1 MSKYDVVIIGG
12 GPAGSIAARTLA
24 AHGVKALLVEKDFKR
39 IKPCGGAVPSAAFEE
54 FNIPEE
60 QITRKIKTL
69 SVISPAGFRIDTY
82 IKKGYI
88 ALVERGAL
96 DSFLRRQAVESGA
109 DLIEAELLNLRVQ
122 GFKGSRLGE
131 LPGATRVQRVLT
143 TIMENGRERTII
155 SDFLIAADGVNSR
168 IAKCIGLKSLP
179 CVYTIQEDIKLSA
192 EGKFSSI
199 NSCEFWLG
207 SSHAPHFYSWIF
219 PKKDYIDIGTSSTD
233 GKALEGF
240 MKNFKIRCGINTE
253 GRQRIYRLPLK
264 QRKPLIYGNIMFVGD
279 AAGLVMPVSC
289 EGIYYAMKSGR
300 MAAEAI
306 IAGKPK
312 SYEKE
317 WNRSFRGQFNF
328 MARLGRYFLK
338 NDKLMEK
345 LVQLHKREKVQ
356 DASLKLW
363 FEKDLRLSS
372 FLSYISFFKNF
383 LK

>member
-12 GPAGSIAARTLA
+12 GPAGSVAARTLA
-24 AHGVKALLVEKDFKR
+24 AHGVKVLLVEKDLKR
-39 IKPCGGAVPSAAFEE
+39 VKPCGGAVPSAAFEE
-54 FNIPEE
+54 FNLPEE
-60 QITRKIKTL
+60 QITKKIKIL
-69 SVISPAGFRIDTY
+69 SIISPAGFRIDTY

-122 GFKGSRLGE
+122 G
-131 LPGATRVQRVLT
+131 VLT
-143 TIMENGRERTII
+143 TIMENGRERTIT
-155 SDFLIAADGVNSR
+155 SDFLIVADGVNSR
-168 IAKCIGLKSLP
+168 IARCMGLESLP

-233 GKALEGF
+233 GKALKCL
-240 MKNFKIRCGINTE
+240 MKNFKMRCGINTE
-253 GRQRIYRLPLK
+253 GRQKVYRLPLK
-264 QRKPLIYGNIMFVGD
+264 QRKPLIYGNILFVGD

-289 EGIYYAMKSGR
+289 EGIYYAMKSGK

-328 MARLGRYFLK
+328 MGRFGRYFLK
-338 NDKLMEK
+338 NDRLMEK
-345 LVQLHKREKVQ
+345 LVQLHKSEKVQ

>member
-1 MSKYDVVIIGG
+1 MDKYDVVIAGG
-12 GPAGSIAARTLA
+12 GPAGSVAARTLA
-24 AHGVKALLVEKDFKR
+24 AHGVKVLLVEKDLKR
-39 IKPCGGAVPSAAFEE
+39 VKPCGGAVPSVAFEE
-54 FNIPEE
+54 FNLPEE
-60 QITRKIKTL
+60 QITKKIKTL
-69 SVISPAGFRIDTY
+69 SIISPAGFRIDTY
-82 IKKGYI
+82 IKNGYI

-109 DLIEAELLNLRVQ
+109 DLLEAELCRAEAR
-122 GFKGSRLGE
+122 GGE
-131 LPGATRVQRVLT
+131 NFLT
-143 TIMENGRERTII
+143 VAENEKERII
-155 SDFLIAADGVNSR
+155 KSDFLISADGVNSR
-168 IAKCIGLKSLP
+168 IARCMGLESLP

-192 EGKFSSI
+192 EEKFSSI

-207 SSHAPHFYSWIF
+207 LSHAPHFYSWIF
-219 PKKDYIDIGTSSTD
+219 PKKDYIDIGTSSID
-233 GKALEGF
+233 GKALKGL
-240 MKNFKIRCGINTE
+240 MKNFKMRCSINTE
-253 GRQRIYRLPLK
+253 GRQKVYRLPLK
-264 QRKPLIYGNIMFVGD
+264 QRKPLIYGNILFVGD
-279 AAGLVMPVSC
+279 AAGLVMPLSC
-289 EGIYYAMKSGR
+289 EGIYYAMKSGK

-312 SYEKE
+312 SYEKA

-328 MARLGRYFLK
+328 MGRLGRYFLK

-345 LVQLHKREKVQ
+345 LVQLHKSEKVQ